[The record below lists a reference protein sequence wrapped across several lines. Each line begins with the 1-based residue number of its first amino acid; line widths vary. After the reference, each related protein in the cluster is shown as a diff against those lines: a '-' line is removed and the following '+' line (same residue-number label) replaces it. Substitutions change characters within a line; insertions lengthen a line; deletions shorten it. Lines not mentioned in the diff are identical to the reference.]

1 MANESFLYYIGFQDA
16 VGDEMLQ
23 QGMCG
28 GGVFGN
34 IGSSAGDRR
43 CDYDMYRNIYVYSKK
58 DDSECMVLPF
68 YFIMGKHDYLWN
80 EDGDRLLLS
89 ACYGFYEYD
98 AELLPEKYTRW
109 HSVMVV
115 VDVAGKQ
122 IVKVYEGDAALQW
135 NVDESDIMD
144 KSGLKELSFDEWS
157 AKYEAEREEVE
168 KLVEKLASEYTVS
181 FFATHNYSGGHHVLG
196 DVGDELVEERIR
208 REYPEEEV
216 GPEEF
221 EKKLNKAKTKHYIIV
236 IVVLVALLLFL
247 CLIKIL

>member
-34 IGSSAGDRR
+34 MGSSAGDRR

-109 HSVMVV
+109 HPVMVV
-115 VDVAGKQ
+115 VDVAEKQ
-122 IVKVYEGDAALQW
+122 IVKVYEGDAALRW
-135 NVDESDIMD
+135 NDDESDIMD
-144 KSGLKELSFDEWS
+144 KSGLKGFPYDEWS

-168 KLVEKLASEYTVS
+168 TLVEKLESDYTKE
-181 FFATHNYSGGHHVLG
+181 FFAPHHNIGRHHVMG
-196 DVGDELVEERIR
+196 DVADELIEEKIR

-216 GPEEF
+216 GSEEF
-221 EKKLNKAKTKHYIIV
+221 EKKLESAKHKHNIIV
-236 IVVLVALLLFL
+236 LVVALAVLLL
-247 CLIKIL
+247 LWLIRSL

>member
-1 MANESFLYYIGFQDA
+1 MANESYLYYIGFEDA
-16 VGDEMLQ
+16 VGDE
-23 QGMCG
+23 
-28 GGVFGN
+28 
-34 IGSSAGDRR
+34 SAGRE
-43 CDYDMYRNIYVYSKK
+43 MYRNVHVYSSK

-80 EDGDRLLLS
+80 GNGDRLLLS

-98 AELLPEKYTRW
+98 AEILPEKYTQW
-109 HSVMVV
+109 HPVMVV

-135 NVDESDIMD
+135 NGDESDIMD
-144 KSGLKELSFDEWS
+144 RSGLKELSFDEWS

-196 DVGDELVEERIR
+196 DVGDELVEEKIR
-208 REYPEEEV
+208 KEYPEEEV